1 LYNRQ
6 QQTTQGSHCGTT
18 KPRKGASIM
27 DAILEY
33 LTLAWEWLSE
43 FFQTLDLQSIW
54 DTLSGLLG

>member
-1 LYNRQ
+1 
-6 QQTTQGSHCGTT
+6 
-18 KPRKGASIM
+18 M